1 MAISGPLNVSF
12 RTAMYQSRRGPVAAG
27 RVAARRRRLH
37 TQRHARAGAGGR
49 HALDSS
55 VPFVAGYVR
64 PSHVVQQPRILIVD
78 SEGVAGLP
86 YATLTARLQPFEVR
100 VEQSVD
106 RAVATIARDT
116 WDLGVVTARSGRA
129 ADDILATL
137 RKADPQLPVVVID
150 PRPSVATARACLQ
163 AGAGDYLDIARA
175 EADLEDSL
183 ARLLA
188 ASRHRAAGE
197 VLRRAVERPYSSE
210 EFLGES
216 PAMRQVY
223 SVIDRVAASSVDVLV
238 TGETGTGKEL
248 VARAIHTR
256 SRRSAGP
263 FVPIDCGAIP
273 DALMESELFGHERG
287 AFTGADAR
295 RMGLVEFADGGTLF
309 LDEVGELPLPL
320 QAKLLRVLQERR
332 VRRVGARQEN
342 AVDVRV
348 VAATSRDIDEMVARG
363 EFRRDLFYRI
373 NVVRIDL
380 PPLRGRGDDIG
391 LLAEFFANRAA
402 QEMGR
407 RVGGLSTDVYQ
418 VFKGYHWPGNVRE
431 LQNVVRRAIAMT
443 KAPVAGVDD
452 LPDELVT
459 AAGRN
464 AVAESVGF
472 FAQRAEH
479 VSRFEKQYLH
489 DLLTRHLGDVSAA
502 AREARLPR
510 GTLYRLMKGHGLD
523 GAAFRK

>member
-1 MAISGPLNVSF
+1 
-12 RTAMYQSRRGPVAAG
+12 
-27 RVAARRRRLH
+27 
-37 TQRHARAGAGGR
+37 
-49 HALDSS
+49 
-55 VPFVAGYVR
+55 
-64 PSHVVQQPRILIVD
+64 VQQPRILVVD
-78 SEGVAGLP
+78 SQGASGLP
-86 YATLTARLQPFEVR
+86 YAKIVACLQPMELR
-100 VEQSVD
+100 VETSLEK
-106 RAVATIARDT
+106 AVGSLSRDS
-116 WDLGVVTARSGRA
+116 WDLGIVTARSGPSAEVLHA
-129 ADDILATL
+129 ALKA
-137 RKADPQLPVVVID
+137 ADPQLPMIVID
-150 PRPSVATARACLQ
+150 PQPSVDRARACLQ
-163 AGAGDYLDIARA
+163 AGAGDYLDIRRV
-175 EADLEDSL
+175 EADLEEAL
-183 ARLLA
+183 ARLLSV
-188 ASRHRAAGE
+188 SRRRAAEE
-197 VLRRAVERPYSSE
+197 VLRRAVERPYSFDD
-210 EFLGES
+210 FLGES

-223 SVIDRVAASSVDVLV
+223 SIIERVASSSVDVLV

-248 VARAIHTR
+248 VARSTHVR
-256 SRRSAGP
+256 SRRGAGP
-263 FVPIDCGAIP
+263 FVPVDCGAIP
-273 DALMESELFGHERG
+273 DMLMESELFGHERG

-332 VRRVGARQEN
+332 IRRVGARQEN

-348 VAATSRDIDEMVARG
+348 VAATSRNLDQMVERG

-380 PPLRGRGDDIG
+380 PPLRSRGDDIG

-407 RVGGLSTDVYQ
+407 SIGGLSTDVYQ
-418 VFKGYHWPGNVRE
+418 VLRSYSWPGNVRE

-443 KAPVAGVDD
+443 RSAVAGVDD
-452 LPDELVT
+452 LPDDVVA
-459 AAGRN
+459 AAGRAAGDAE
-464 AVAESVGF
+464 AVGY

-479 VSRFEKQYLH
+479 IARFERQYLT

-523 GAAFRK
+523 GAAFRR

>member
-1 MAISGPLNVSF
+1 
-12 RTAMYQSRRGPVAAG
+12 
-27 RVAARRRRLH
+27 
-37 TQRHARAGAGGR
+37 
-49 HALDSS
+49 
-55 VPFVAGYVR
+55 
-64 PSHVVQQPRILIVD
+64 VQQPRILVVD
-78 SEGVAGLP
+78 SQGASGLP
-86 YATLTARLQPFEVR
+86 YAKIVARLQPMELR
-100 VEQSVD
+100 VETSLEK
-106 RAVATIARDT
+106 AVGSLSRDS
-116 WDLGVVTARSGRA
+116 WDLGIVTARSGPSAEVLHA
-129 ADDILATL
+129 ALKA
-137 RKADPQLPVVVID
+137 ADPQLPMIVID
-150 PRPSVATARACLQ
+150 PQPSVDRARACLQ
-163 AGAGDYLDIARA
+163 AGAGDYLDIRRV
-175 EADLEDSL
+175 EADLEEAL
-183 ARLLA
+183 ARLLSV
-188 ASRHRAAGE
+188 SRRRAAEE
-197 VLRRAVERPYSSE
+197 VLRRAVERPYSFDD
-210 EFLGES
+210 FLGES

-223 SVIDRVAASSVDVLV
+223 SIIERVASSSVDVLV

-248 VARAIHTR
+248 VARSTHIR

-263 FVPIDCGAIP
+263 FVPVDCGAIP
-273 DALMESELFGHERG
+273 DTLMESELFGHERG

-332 VRRVGARQEN
+332 IRRVGARQEN

-348 VAATSRDIDEMVARG
+348 VAATSRNLDQMVERG

-380 PPLRGRGDDIG
+380 PPLRSRGDDIG

-407 RVGGLSTDVYQ
+407 SIGGLSTDVYQ
-418 VFKGYHWPGNVRE
+418 VLRSYSWPGNVRE

-443 KAPVAGVDD
+443 RSTVAGVDD
-452 LPDELVT
+452 LPDDVVA
-459 AAGRN
+459 AAGRAAGDAE
-464 AVAESVGF
+464 AVGY

-479 VSRFEKQYLH
+479 IARFERQYLT

-523 GAAFRK
+523 GAAFRR